1 MSTPTKISSFK
12 KREMYDFLR
21 SKKLPRVTVKI
32 LLGYMV
38 DGVDR
43 MTIIL
48 GKGSHYD
55 NMLLSDL
62 KFRENELE
70 RYRTELER
78 KSKYL

>member
-1 MSTPTKISSFK
+1 MSTATKTSSDK
-12 KREMYDFLR
+12 KREIYDVLR

-43 MTIIL
+43 MTLIL

-55 NMLLSDL
+55 NKLLSDL

-70 RYRTELER
+70 RYQSEYER
-78 KSKYL
+78 KR

>member
-1 MSTPTKISSFK
+1 MISLDK
-12 KREMYDFLR
+12 KRELYDFLR
-21 SKKLPRVTVKI
+21 SKNLPRVTVKI

-55 NMLLSDL
+55 YKLLNEP
-62 KFRENELE
+62 KFKEKELE
-70 RYRTELER
+70 RYRIEFNQG
-78 KSKYL
+78 K